1 MCRNN
6 NPAGGSGGA
15 GQSAPGTGASDA
27 LILHQPAPPVKPLS
41 AHLRR
46 LADLAAARAERDLAA
61 AEAAKAQG
69 DYANFCRLRRL
80 GLSHQMVWCAL
91 IAALE
96 NVD

>member
-41 AHLRR
+41 AHLRAYQCSNKCPAR
-46 LADLAAARAERDLAA
+46 PGLGLGVRRLPCVHQEHNGSLAD
-61 AEAAKAQG
+61 G
-69 DYANFCRLRRL
+69 
-80 GLSHQMVWCAL
+80 
-91 IAALE
+91 
-96 NVD
+96 

>member
-1 MCRNN
+1 MPNKN
-6 NPAGGSGGA
+6 NPAGGTAGRGQGAPASGGA
-15 GQSAPGTGASDA
+15 DV

>member
-1 MCRNN
+1 MPNKN
-6 NPAGGSGGA
+6 NPAGGTAGRGQGAPASGGA
-15 GQSAPGTGASDA
+15 DV

-46 LADLAAARAERDLAA
+46 LADLAA